1 MPLKVASLALLLLA
15 TGCISTAPS
24 VPLDA
29 ADPDARARVN
39 LHLQNR
45 PSVVVRTDGARL
57 SARRLALGADSL
69 RWSPFASGA
78 PGGAALADVQSI
90 ETTGFSDP
98 LLMRKRLWLGALG
111 TVALVQV
118 GAVARGV
125 GHGTPSLRDV
135 ALTSLAGAAGG
146 ALLLRLSPNRGDTR
160 RTVGRFVLAPTR

>member
-1 MPLKVASLALLLLA
+1 MSLNLVPLGLLLLA

-29 ADPDARARVN
+29 ASPEARQQVN
-39 LHLQNR
+39 AHLQER
-45 PSVVVRTDGARL
+45 TAVVVHMDGARA
-57 SARRLALGADSL
+57 SGRRLALGADSL
-69 RWSPFASGA
+69 QWTAFASGA
-78 PGGAALADVQSI
+78 PRSVALADVRAI

-98 LLMRKRLWLGALG
+98 LIMRKRLWVGALG

-135 ALTSLAGAAGG
+135 ALTALAGAAGG
-146 ALLLRLSPNRGDTR
+146 ALVLRLSPNRGDTR
-160 RTVGRFVLAPTR
+160 RTVGRYVLAPAR